1 MASSSPFLDLA
12 HPRSIGD
19 HPPPRADLVRRGARE
34 GPRREEGGVLPPSI
48 RLRRPHDGR
57 VDAWRAHG
65 EAQGRGDGTGLL
77 AQERI
82 VESTEPHPVVLVV
95 GLGRLP
101 LVAPRHVRD
110 RALRDHAQPPLD
122 CQRQRELEGLLVG
135 NAHRGLERV
144 EPPALDGI
152 ARRLPVTAIADE
164 PRHAPF
170 PRALERRD
178 DLALPQ
184 MLERAAVQLDEIDRI
199 RPEPAQAP
207 LDALEERGAPPVSAP
222 EAPPVAALREEM
234 KLTAA
239 AAHGLADELFAVLVA
254 LRGVDHIEPGVESA
268 AEEPRHRTSADPLVA
283 DLRAPEA
290 ENAHGQTGLTER
302 PSLHARQSARTRS
315 SRRPSVASRTS
326 SVSPAGSTR
335 SVVTPAS
342 R

>member
-19 HPPPRADLVRRGARE
+19 RPPPRADLVRRGARE
-34 GPRREEGGVLPPSI
+34 GPRREQGGVFTPSI
-48 RLRRPHDGR
+48 RLGRPHDGR

-65 EAQGRGDGTGLL
+65 EAQGRGDSTGLH

-82 VESTEPHPVVLVV
+82 VESPKPHPVVLVV

-110 RALRDHAQPPLD
+110 RPLRDDAHSPLY

-135 NAHRGLERV
+135 NTHRGLEGV
-144 EPPALDGI
+144 EPPALDGV
-152 ARRLPVTAIADE
+152 ARRLPVAAIADE
-164 PRHAPF
+164 PRHASF

-178 DLALPQ
+178 GLTLLQ
-184 MLERAAVQLDEIDRI
+184 MLEGAAVELNEIDRVCL
-199 RPEPAQAP
+199 EPAQAP

-222 EAPPVAALREEM
+222 EAPPVSALREEM
-234 KLTAA
+234 KVAAA
-239 AAHGLADELFAVLVA
+239 AAHRLADELFAVLVA
-254 LRGVDHIEPGVESA
+254 LRGVDHVETGVESA
-268 AEEPRHRTSADPLVA
+268 AEEPRHCTNADPLVT
-283 DLRAPEA
+283 DLRTPEA
-290 ENAHGQTGLTER
+290 ENAHGQTGLAER

-315 SRRPSVASRTS
+315 SRRPSVASRRA